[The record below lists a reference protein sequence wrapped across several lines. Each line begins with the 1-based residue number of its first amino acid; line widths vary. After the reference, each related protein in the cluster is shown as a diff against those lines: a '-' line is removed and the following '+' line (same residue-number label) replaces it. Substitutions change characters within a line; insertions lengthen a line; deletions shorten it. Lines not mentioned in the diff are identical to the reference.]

1 MFASNFNQDLIKKQ
15 KLLKMNMILICISLQ
30 FVLFT
35 PFYLVWRNDC
45 KEIGKEHLAV
55 SLTERFISWI
65 LFCPIWI
72 IPFIR

>member
-1 MFASNFNQDLIKKQ
+1 
-15 KLLKMNMILICISLQ
+15 MNSILICVLLQ

-35 PFYLVWRNDC
+35 PFYLIWRNDC
-45 KEIGKEHLAV
+45 KEIGKEKLAV

>member
-1 MFASNFNQDLIKKQ
+1 MFAINFNPALIKKQ

-45 KEIGKEHLAV
+45 KEIGKEKK
-55 SLTERFISWI
+55 
-65 LFCPIWI
+65 
-72 IPFIR
+72 